1 MKIAFVNDSCQ
12 QLGVQYLASMLKRNG
27 HEFRLFIDPQL
38 FDDEIISVKSLN
50 RFFDYKKRIIQDLKT
65 YKPDLIG
72 ISVVTDFYQWASTM
86 AKMIKQEMDVP
97 IIFGGIHPTSVPER
111 VIKND
116 FVDMVCVGEGEYP
129 MLELANSM
137 QKGSID
143 YSIKNIWFKH
153 NGNIIQNEVRPLIE
167 DLDSLPQPD
176 ISIYFA
182 ASPHFRKTGLYVT
195 MASRGC
201 PYYCSYCC
209 HSYLHELYRG
219 KGKRIRQRS
228 VANLMQEL
236 INVKNK
242 YPIKFIAFM
251 DNCFGYDVSWLK
263 EFAKEYKEKI
273 GTKFWC
279 IMHPNHVSEESV
291 FYLKAAGCNTVD
303 MGIQSWNSKTRSEIL
318 NRDVQD
324 ETMEQAIAIIKN
336 AKIELMTDSI
346 FGLPGQNEDDVLASA
361 IRYVNIRPNRIYFY
375 MLRHYP
381 STRIT
386 RKARDDRRVNTDRYE
401 QLMEGVNVT
410 SFAIGGD
417 GVNRRSLQ
425 FQILFYLIDL
435 LPRSCS
441 RFIIKRKIHR
451 FFPTLF
457 GPAVIV
463 ILRNIIAFDINA
475 RLLRSAAYYKYSYFT
490 IKKILG
496 INFRRIRLSTQ
507 EVSR

>member
-1 MKIAFVNDSCQ
+1 
-12 QLGVQYLASMLKRNG
+12 
-27 HEFRLFIDPQL
+27 
-38 FDDEIISVKSLN
+38 
-50 RFFDYKKRIIQDLKT
+50 
-65 YKPDLIG
+65 
-72 ISVVTDFYQWASTM
+72 
-86 AKMIKQEMDVP
+86 
-97 IIFGGIHPTSVPER
+97 
-111 VIKND
+111 
-116 FVDMVCVGEGEYP
+116 VDMVCVGEGEYP

-137 QKGSID
+137 QKGAID
-143 YSIKNIWFKH
+143 YSIKNIWFKKD
-153 NGNIIQNEVRPLIE
+153 GRIIQNDIRPLIE
-167 DLDSLPQPD
+167 DLDSLPMPD
-176 ISIYFA
+176 TSIYFS

-195 MASRGC
+195 MTSRGC
-201 PYYCSYCC
+201 PYSCSYCC
-209 HSYLHELYRG
+209 HSYLHELYLG

-228 VANLMQEL
+228 VASLMQEL
-236 INVKNK
+236 VSVKEK

-251 DNCFGYDVSWLK
+251 DNCFGYDASWLK

-273 GTKFWC
+273 GIKFWC
-279 IMHPNHVSEESV
+279 IMHPNHVSKESV
-291 FYLKAAGCNTVD
+291 SYLKAAGCNTVD

-318 NRDVQD
+318 NRNVQD

-346 FGLPGQNEDDVLASA
+346 FDLPGQNEDDVLASA

-386 RKARDDRRVNTDRYE
+386 KKARDDRRLNIDRYE
-401 QLMEGVNVT
+401 QLMEGVNVA

-435 LPRSCS
+435 LPRPCS
-441 RFIIKRKIHR
+441 RFIIKRKIYR
-451 FFPTLF
+451 FFPTFF

-463 ILRNIIAFDINA
+463 ILRNLVAFDINA
-475 RLLRSAAYYKYSYFT
+475 RLLRSAAYHKYSHFA

-496 INFRRIRLSTQ
+496 VNFCKAGLRAR
-507 EVSR
+507 EVLR